1 MNIIKVRNSLLFCQE
16 LPEHLFLLVGII
28 LSWTSIWVFIKSY
41 RGTLGKVVKIT
52 CSQDDLRNSDSACV
66 LQVSNAPPLAFHSPK
81 CLLNDD
87 SSPAD
92 VGVATKV
99 CISKSP
105 VVTPGGDDEGKIL
118 TDVCTIPQQTVLP
131 HPLLPFLENPGGP
144 QQPGIMHF
152 ARDSSEHID
161 ESAFSIHNP
170 LEEDRVEGLP
180 VHVVHSS
187 DPWTLYSNVA
197 AINRSNDP
205 LKATCA
211 LEAGGRH
218 PLLTAFRPRDKSPA
232 KGGYDG

>member
-1 MNIIKVRNSLLFCQE
+1 MNIIEVRNSLLFCQE

-28 LSWTSIWVFIKSY
+28 LSWTSIWVFITSY

-105 VVTPGGDDEGKIL
+105 IVTPGGDDEGKIL
-118 TDVCTIPQQTVLP
+118 TYPQADGTP
-131 HPLLPFLENPGGP
+131 P
-144 QQPGIMHF
+144 
-152 ARDSSEHID
+152 S
-161 ESAFSIHNP
+161 
-170 LEEDRVEGLP
+170 
-180 VHVVHSS
+180 
-187 DPWTLYSNVA
+187 
-197 AINRSNDP
+197 
-205 LKATCA
+205 
-211 LEAGGRH
+211 
-218 PLLTAFRPRDKSPA
+218 SPA
-232 KGGYDG
+232 ILGKTRRTAAAGHHALCQAFQ

>member
-1 MNIIKVRNSLLFCQE
+1 MNKIEVRNSLLFCQE

-28 LSWTSIWVFIKSY
+28 LSWTSIWVFITPY

-131 HPLLPFLENPGGP
+131 ILSCHSWKNQEDCSSRASCTL
-144 QQPGIMHF
+144 PGIPVKTLMN
-152 ARDSSEHID
+152 RP
-161 ESAFSIHNP
+161 SASTI
-170 LEEDRVEGLP
+170 
-180 VHVVHSS
+180 
-187 DPWTLYSNVA
+187 PWRRT
-197 AINRSNDP
+197 
-205 LKATCA
+205 
-211 LEAGGRH
+211 E
-218 PLLTAFRPRDKSPA
+218 
-232 KGGYDG
+232 